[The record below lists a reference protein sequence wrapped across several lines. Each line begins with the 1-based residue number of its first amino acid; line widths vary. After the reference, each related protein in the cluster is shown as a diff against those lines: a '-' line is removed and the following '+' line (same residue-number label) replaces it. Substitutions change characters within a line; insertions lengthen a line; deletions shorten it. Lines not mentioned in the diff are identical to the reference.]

1 MKESKESILIVDD
14 EKNIRE
20 LVEKILSTE
29 GYQCWTAENASAAL
43 QLLNRNDIQLVLCDI
58 KMPGM
63 NGNELIKR
71 IFTKDNEMAVIM
83 ITAMIDINTAIECMK
98 IGAYDYL
105 LKPLNFDK
113 LIISIERA
121 LERRRLIIENREY
134 QQDLEK
140 KVDTLADQIRD
151 LTLNSIKALAS
162 ALEARDTYTQ
172 GHSMRVT
179 QYSLLVGEKL
189 SLAKKKME
197 QLRLAGLLHDVGKIG
212 VKEQVLNKPG
222 KLTPEEYEQIKI
234 HPQLSVKILQPV
246 ITDEEVISII
256 RHHHERWDGNGFPY
270 GLKKEEIPLGSRIIL
285 VCDTFD
291 AMTSNRPYRKAL
303 TKEIAFDELRRCAG
317 SQFDQRMVK
326 AFLSIP
332 VEKLIEIQN
341 QPIKSL
347 LDGYSKNS

>member
-1 MKESKESILIVDD
+1 MKESKENILIVDD

-20 LVEKILSTE
+20 LVGRVLSAE
-29 GYQCWTAENASAAL
+29 GYRCLTAENALDAL
-43 QLLNRNDIQLVLCDI
+43 QLLNRNNIHLVLCDI

-63 NGNELIKR
+63 EGNELIKH
-71 IFTKDNEMAVIM
+71 ILAKDSEIAVIM
-83 ITAMIDINTAIECMK
+83 ITAMIDINTAIECMR
-98 IGAYDYL
+98 IGAYDYQ

-113 LIISIERA
+113 LLISIERA

-134 QQDLEK
+134 QQNLEK
-140 KVDTLADQIRD
+140 KVEKFTDQIRD
-151 LTLNSIKALAS
+151 FTLNSIKALAS

-189 SLAKKKME
+189 SLTKKEME
-197 QLRLAGLLHDVGKIG
+197 KLRLAGLLHDVGKIG

-234 HPQLSVKILQPV
+234 HSQLSVKILQPV
-246 ITDEEVISII
+246 ITDEEVIDII
-256 RHHHERWDGNGFPY
+256 RHHHERWDGDGFPY
-270 GLKKEEIPLGSRIIL
+270 GLKKEEIPLGSRIII

-303 TKEIAFDELRRCAG
+303 TKEIAFDELRRCSG
-317 SQFDQRMVK
+317 SQFDPRMVK

-347 LDGYSKNS
+347 LDGYSANL

>member
-1 MKESKESILIVDD
+1 MKELKENILIVDD

-20 LVEKILSTE
+20 LVGRVLSAE
-29 GYQCWTAENASAAL
+29 GYRCLTAENALDAL
-43 QLLNRNDIQLVLCDI
+43 QLLNRNNIHLVLCDI

-63 NGNELIKR
+63 EGNELIKH
-71 IFTKDNEMAVIM
+71 ILAKDSEIAVIM
-83 ITAMIDINTAIECMK
+83 ITAMIDINTAIECMR
-98 IGAYDYL
+98 IGAYDYQ

-113 LIISIERA
+113 LLISIERA

-134 QQDLEK
+134 QQNLEK
-140 KVDTLADQIRD
+140 KVEKFADQIRD
-151 LTLNSIKALAS
+151 FTLNSIKALAS

-189 SLAKKKME
+189 SLTKKEME
-197 QLRLAGLLHDVGKIG
+197 KLRLAGLLHDVGKIG

-234 HPQLSVKILQPV
+234 HSQLSVKILQPV
-246 ITDEEVISII
+246 ITDEEVIDII
-256 RHHHERWDGNGFPY
+256 RHHHERWDGDGFPY
-270 GLKKEEIPLGSRIIL
+270 GLKKEEIPLGSRIII

-303 TKEIAFDELRRCAG
+303 TKEIAFDELRRCSG
-317 SQFDQRMVK
+317 SQFDPRMVK

-347 LDGYSKNS
+347 LDGYSANL

>member
-1 MKESKESILIVDD
+1 MKESKENILIVDD

-20 LVEKILSTE
+20 LVVRVLSAE
-29 GYQCWTAENASAAL
+29 GYRCLTAENAVDAL
-43 QLLNRNDIQLVLCDI
+43 QLLNMNNIHLVLCDI

-63 NGNELIKR
+63 DGNELIKH
-71 IFTKDNEMAVIM
+71 IIAKDSEIAIIM
-83 ITAMIDINTAIECMK
+83 ITAIIDINTAIECMR
-98 IGAYDYL
+98 IGAYDYQ

-113 LIISIERA
+113 LLISIERA
-121 LERRRLIIENREY
+121 LERRRLILENREY
-134 QQDLEK
+134 QQNLEK
-140 KVDTLADQIRD
+140 KVEKFANQIRD
-151 LTLNSIKALAS
+151 FTLNSIKALAS

-189 SLAKKKME
+189 SLAKKNME
-197 QLRLAGLLHDVGKIG
+197 KLRLAGLLHDVGKIG
-212 VKEQVLNKPG
+212 VKEHVLNKPG

-246 ITDEEVISII
+246 ITDEEVIDII
-256 RHHHERWDGNGFPY
+256 RHHHERWDGDGFPY
-270 GLKKEEIPLGSRIIL
+270 GLKKEEIPLGSRIII

-303 TKEIAFDELRRCAG
+303 AKEIAFDELRRCSG
-317 SQFDQRMVK
+317 SQFDPRMVK

-332 VEKLIEIQN
+332 VEKLTEIQN
-341 QPIKSL
+341 QPIESF
-347 LDGYSKNS
+347 LDGYAKSL

>member
-1 MKESKESILIVDD
+1 MEEYKENILIVDD

-29 GYQCWTAENASAAL
+29 GYRCWTAENASSAL
-43 QLLNRNDIQLVLCDI
+43 QLLDKNEIQLVLCDI

-63 NGNELIKR
+63 NGNELIKH

-98 IGAYDYL
+98 MGAYDYL

-134 QQDLEK
+134 QQNLEI

-151 LTLNSIKALAS
+151 FTLNSIKALAS

-172 GHSMRVT
+172 GHSTRVT

-189 SLAKKKME
+189 SLSKKKME

-270 GLKKEEIPLGSRIIL
+270 GLKKEEIPMGSRIIL

-291 AMTSNRPYRKAL
+291 AMTSNRPYRKAM
-303 TKEIAFDELRRCAG
+303 TKEIAFDELRRCSG
-317 SQFDQRMVK
+317 SQFDPRMVK

-332 VEKLIEIQN
+332 IEKLIEIQN

-347 LDGYSKNS
+347 LNGYSRNL